1 MIPADVSLLGSDPWW
16 LVLLKAL
23 FAFVLLLVL
32 TLWVIVFER
41 QLVGRMQHRHG
52 PIYNGPFGA
61 LQSLADGMKLM
72 FKEDLTPKGADKL
85 IYNLA
90 PFIIAVPAITA
101 FSVIPFAGRVPLPW
115 GGETNLQVADTP
127 VSVLFILAIAA
138 IGAYGIVLAGWS
150 SGSTY
155 PLLGGLRS
163 TAQIISYEIAMG
175 LALVAVFLQS
185 GAMSTSQIVE
195 AQGTPVKLFFGP
207 EVPIWYCLS
216 LFPSFVIYLVSMVGE
231 TNRAPFDMPE
241 AEGELVAGFATE
253 YSSMKYAMFFMAEYM
268 NMITVS
274 SLATTMFLGGYKAP
288 LPFNLIPGLDQ
299 GWWGLLWFFLK
310 TAFLLSIFVWLRGT
324 LPRVRYDQLM
334 GLGWKVLIP
343 ISLAW
348 LVLVAG
354 LRLLVREGLS
364 PLPIILVGLV
374 LGLVVAV
381 VFVQGLR
388 ADEAAE
394 AREKLRR
401 PSRRFSAFAG
411 GYPVPPLE
419 GQELPE
425 SARVVRASA
434 ATQTRSGVDT
444 LTDDEGPEDDV
455 DEDLDDDSDSAT
467 TKESD
472 S

>member
-1 MIPADVSLLGSDPWW
+1 MTPAEISLLGNDPWW
-16 LVLLKAL
+16 LVLIKAV

-41 QLVGRMQHRHG
+41 QLVGRMQHRYG
-52 PIYNGPFGA
+52 PSYNGPFGA

-72 FKEDLTPKGADKL
+72 FKENIVPKSADKL

-101 FSVIPFAGRVPLPW
+101 FSVIPFAGEVPLPW
-115 GGETNLQVADTP
+115 GGETKLQVADTP

-138 IGAYGIVLAGWS
+138 VGAYGIVLAGWS

-195 AQGTPVKLFFGP
+195 AQATPVKLLFGP
-207 EVPIWYCLS
+207 EVPLWYCLT

-253 YSSMKYAMFFMAEYM
+253 YSGMKYAMFFMAEYM
-268 NMITVS
+268 NMIMVS
-274 SLATTMFLGGYKAP
+274 SLATTLFLGGYHAP
-288 LPFNLIPGLDQ
+288 LPFNLIPGLDE

-310 TAFLLSIFVWLRGT
+310 DVAVLSLFVWLRGT

-334 GLGWKVLIP
+334 HLGWKVLIP
-343 ISLAW
+343 ASLAW
-348 LVLVAG
+348 IVLVAG
-354 LRLLVREGLS
+354 LRLLAREGLS
-364 PLPIILVGLV
+364 PLPIIVVALV
-374 LGLVVAV
+374 LGVVVAW
-381 VFVQGLR
+381 VFVVGMR
-388 ADEAAE
+388 SDEAEE
-394 AREKLRR
+394 AKIRDRT
-401 PSRRFSAFAG
+401 PPRRFSAFAG

-425 SARVVRASA
+425 STRLVRSSA
-434 ATQTRSGVDT
+434 ARQSAASRVTADHA
-444 LTDDEGPEDDV
+444 
-455 DEDLDDDSDSAT
+455 DEDSADEQAEDSDDT
-467 TKESD
+467 TEGSD

>member
-1 MIPADVSLLGSDPWW
+1 MIPTEVSLLGTDPWW
-16 LVLLKAL
+16 LVLLKAV

-52 PIYNGPFGA
+52 PVYNGPLGM

-72 FKEDLTPKGADKL
+72 FKEDITPKNADKL
-85 IYNLA
+85 IYTLA

-138 IGAYGIVLAGWS
+138 VGAYGIVLAGWS

-175 LALVAVFLQS
+175 MALVAVFLQS

-195 AQGTPVKLFFGP
+195 AQGTPIKLFFGA

-216 LFPSFVIYLVSMVGE
+216 LFPSFIIYVISMVGE

-274 SLATTMFLGGYKAP
+274 ALATTLFLGGYHAP
-288 LPFNLIPGLDQ
+288 LPFNLLGQIGFDVDH

-334 GLGWKVLIP
+334 GLGWKILIP
-343 ISLAW
+343 VSLAW

-354 LRLLVREGLS
+354 LRLLVREGFS
-364 PLPIILVGLV
+364 PLPIILIGLV
-374 LGLVVAV
+374 IGLVVAV
-381 VFVQGLR
+381 VFIQGMKS
-388 ADEAAE
+388 DEAAL
-394 AREKLRR
+394 AKEKLRQ

-425 SARVVRASA
+425 SARVVRAAKA
-434 ATQTRSGVDT
+434 ASSVD
-444 LTDDEGPEDDV
+444 LLDADDES
-455 DEDLDDDSDSAT
+455 DESATDEGDSAT

>member
-1 MIPADVSLLGSDPWW
+1 MIPAEVSLLGTDPWW

-32 TLWVIVFER
+32 TLWVIIFER
-41 QLVGRMQHRHG
+41 QLVGRMQHRYG
-52 PIYNGPFGA
+52 PILNGPFGA

-72 FKEDLTPKGADKL
+72 FKESFTPKAADKL
-85 IYNLA
+85 IYHLA
-90 PFIIAVPAITA
+90 PFIMAIPAITA

-138 IGAYGIVLAGWS
+138 VGAYGIVLAGWS

-185 GAMSTSQIVE
+185 GSMSTLQIVE
-195 AQGTPVKLFFGP
+195 AQNNPVKLFFGP
-207 EVPIWYCLS
+207 EVPIWFGLS
-216 LFPSFVIYLVSMVGE
+216 LFPSFVIYVISMVGE

-253 YSSMKYAMFFMAEYM
+253 YNAMEYAMFFMAEYM

-274 SLATTMFLGGYKAP
+274 ALATTLFLGGFHAP
-288 LPFNLIPGLDQ
+288 LPFNLIPGLDE

-310 TAFLLSIFVWLRGT
+310 VATLLAVFVWLRGT

-334 GLGWKVLIP
+334 HLGWKVLIP
-343 ISLAW
+343 AALAW
-348 LVLVAG
+348 LLLVAG

-364 PLPIILVGLV
+364 PLPIIVVGLV
-374 LGLVVAV
+374 LGIVVAT
-381 VFVQGLR
+381 VFVVGLR
-388 ADEAAE
+388 KDDEDQKR
-394 AREKLRR
+394 ARERR
-401 PSRRFSAFAG
+401 PSKRFNAFAG

-425 SARVVRASA
+425 MARVVRSGNQSKEKVGAA
-434 ATQTRSGVDT
+434 ATASGSKADRDT
-444 LTDDEGPEDDV
+444 SRA
-455 DEDLDDDSDSAT
+455 DSRDGSE
-467 TKESD
+467 ESE

>member
-1 MIPADVSLLGSDPWW
+1 MTPVEISLLGNDPWW
-16 LVLLKAL
+16 LVLLKGV

-41 QLVGRMQHRHG
+41 QLVGRMQHRFG
-52 PIYNGPFGA
+52 PTYNGPFGA
-61 LQSLADGMKLM
+61 LQSLSDGMKLM
-72 FKEDLTPKGADKL
+72 FKENIVPKGADKL

-138 IGAYGIVLAGWS
+138 VGAYGIVLAGWS

-195 AQGTPVKLFFGP
+195 AQGTPVKLLFGP
-207 EVPIWYCLS
+207 EVPLWYCLT
-216 LFPSFVIYLVSMVGE
+216 LFPSFVIYVISMVGE

-253 YSSMKYAMFFMAEYM
+253 YSGMKYAMFFMAEYM
-268 NMITVS
+268 NMIMVS
-274 SLATTMFLGGYKAP
+274 SLATTLFLGGYNAP

-310 TAFLLSIFVWLRGT
+310 DVAMLSIFVWLRGT

-334 GLGWKVLIP
+334 HLGWKVLIP
-343 ISLAW
+343 ASLAW
-348 LVLVAG
+348 IVLVAG
-354 LRLLVREGLS
+354 LRLLAREGLS
-364 PLPIILVGLV
+364 PLPIIVVGLV
-374 LGLVVAV
+374 LGVVVAW
-381 VFVQGLR
+381 VFVVGMR
-388 ADEAAE
+388 SDEAEE
-394 AREKLRR
+394 AKIRDRT
-401 PSRRFSAFAG
+401 PPRRFSAFAG
-411 GYPVPPLE
+411 GYPVPPME
-419 GQELPE
+419 DQELPE
-425 SARVVRASA
+425 SARLVRSSA
-434 ATQTRSGVDT
+434 ARQSAASRATERA
-444 LTDDEGPEDDV
+444 DEEPV
-455 DEDLDDDSDSAT
+455 DENTDADDTTEGSDS
-467 TKESD
+467 
-472 S
+472 

>member
-1 MIPADVSLLGSDPWW
+1 VTLAELSLFGADPWW
-16 LVLLKAL
+16 LVLLKAV

-32 TLWVIVFER
+32 TLFTINFER
-41 QLVGRMQHRHG
+41 QLVGRMQHRLG
-52 PIYNGPFGA
+52 PIYSGPFGM
-61 LQSLADGMKLM
+61 LQSLTDGMKLM
-72 FKEDLTPKGADKL
+72 FKEDINPKAADKL

-138 IGAYGIVLAGWS
+138 VGAYGIVLAGWS

-163 TAQIISYEIAMG
+163 TAQIISYEVAMG
-175 LALVAVFLQS
+175 LALVAVFLQAGS
-185 GAMSTSQIVE
+185 MSTSEIVE
-195 AQGTPVKLFFGP
+195 AQAMPVKLFFGP
-207 EVPIWYCLS
+207 EIPIWFCLS
-216 LFPSFVIYLVSMVGE
+216 LFPSFVIYVISMVGE

-274 SLATTMFLGGYKAP
+274 ALATTLFLGGYKAP

-299 GWWGLLWFFLK
+299 GWWGLLWFLLK
-310 TAFLLSIFVWLRGT
+310 VVLMLSLFVWLRGT

-334 GLGWKVLIP
+334 HLGWKVLIP
-343 ISLAW
+343 ASLAW
-348 LVLVAG
+348 ILLVAG
-354 LRLLVREGLS
+354 LRLLVRDGLS
-364 PLPIILVGLV
+364 PLPIIVVGIV
-374 LGLVVAV
+374 LGIVVAA
-381 VFVQGLR
+381 VFVQGMR
-388 ADEAAE
+388 SDEAEDAK
-394 AREKLRR
+394 AHDRR
-401 PSRRFSAFAG
+401 PPRRFNAFAG

-425 SARVVRASA
+425 MAKVVRTGSGETAGRPARAASTSA
-434 ATQTRSGVDT
+434 AENDK
-444 LTDDEGPEDDV
+444 PE
-455 DEDLDDDSDSAT
+455 
-467 TKESD
+467 ESE

>member
-1 MIPADVSLLGSDPWW
+1 MIPADVSLLGTDPWW
-16 LVLLKAL
+16 LVLLKAV

-52 PIYNGPFGA
+52 PIFNGPFGM

-72 FKEDLTPKGADKL
+72 FKEDLTPKAADKL

-138 IGAYGIVLAGWS
+138 VGAYGIVLAGWS

-163 TAQIISYEIAMG
+163 TAQIISYEVAMG
-175 LALVAVFLQS
+175 MALVAVFLQS

-195 AQGTPVKLFFGP
+195 AQATPIKLFFGAD
-207 EVPIWYCLS
+207 VPIWYCLS
-216 LFPSFVIYLVSMVGE
+216 LFPSFVIYVISMVGE

-274 SLATTMFLGGYKAP
+274 SLATTLFLGGYKAP
-288 LPFNLIPGLDQ
+288 LPFNLIPGLDE

-310 TAFLLSIFVWLRGT
+310 TALLLSLFVWLRGT

-334 GLGWKVLIP
+334 ALGWKVLIP
-343 ISLAW
+343 ASLAW

-381 VFVQGLR
+381 VFLQGLK

-394 AREKLRR
+394 AKEKLSR
-401 PSRRFSAFAG
+401 PARRFSAFAG

-425 SARVVRASA
+425 TARVVRASA
-434 ATQTRSGVDT
+434 ATKAQTDVDI
-444 LTDDEGPEDDV
+444 LDEADL
-455 DEDLDDDSDSAT
+455 DEDLDDDNSDSAT

>member
-195 AQGTPVKLFFGP
+195 AQGTPIKLFFGA

>member
-1 MIPADVSLLGSDPWW
+1 MIPAEVSLLGSDPWW

-41 QLVGRMQHRHG
+41 QLVGRMQHRYG
-52 PIYNGPFGA
+52 PTLNGPFGA

-72 FKEDLTPKGADKL
+72 FKEALTPKAADKL
-85 IYNLA
+85 IYHLA
-90 PFIIAVPAITA
+90 PFIIAIPAITA
-101 FSVIPFAGRVPLPW
+101 FAVIPFAGKVPLPW
-115 GGETNLQVADTP
+115 GGETHLQVADTP
-127 VSVLFILAIAA
+127 VSVLFILAIASV
-138 IGAYGIVLAGWS
+138 GAYGIVLAGWS

-175 LALVAVFLQS
+175 LALVAVFLQAGS
-185 GAMSTSQIVE
+185 MSTSQIVE
-195 AQGTPVKLFFGP
+195 AQANPVKLFWGA
-207 EVPIWYCLS
+207 EAPIWFGLS
-216 LFPSFVIYLVSMVGE
+216 LFPSFVIYVISMVGE

-253 YSSMKYAMFFMAEYM
+253 YAAMEYAMFFMAEYM

-274 SLATTMFLGGYKAP
+274 SLATTLFLGGYHAP
-288 LPFNLIPGLDQ
+288 LPFNLIPGLDE

-310 TAFLLSIFVWLRGT
+310 DVVLLAVFVWLRGT

-334 GLGWKVLIP
+334 HLGWKVLIP
-343 ISLAW
+343 AALAW
-348 LVLVAG
+348 LMLVAG
-354 LRLLVREGLS
+354 LRLLVKDGLS
-364 PLPIILVGLV
+364 PLPIIVVGLV
-374 LGLVVAV
+374 LGIVVAT
-381 VFVQGLR
+381 VFVVGLR
-388 ADEAAE
+388 KDDEDE
-394 AREKLRR
+394 RRARERR
-401 PSRRFSAFAG
+401 PSKRFNAFAG

-425 SARVVRASA
+425 MARVVRPGKEKAGKVKATAGAPASR
-434 ATQTRSGVDT
+434 TT
-444 LTDDEGPEDDV
+444 TDDDPE
-455 DEDLDDDSDSAT
+455 
-467 TKESD
+467 ESE